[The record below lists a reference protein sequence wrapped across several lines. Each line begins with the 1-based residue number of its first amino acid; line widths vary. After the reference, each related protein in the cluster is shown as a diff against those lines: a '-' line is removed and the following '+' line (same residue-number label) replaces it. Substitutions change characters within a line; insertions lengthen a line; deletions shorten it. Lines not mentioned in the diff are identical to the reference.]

1 MHLNELFC
9 ELRFLKI
16 CYFPLIL
23 LLNCGLYF
31 KGLHLKYS
39 DFILILFIIL
49 LSFRVNEDNS
59 GMERQYGKVTSVF
72 MCSFPC
78 IYNCLQDFALFLFFS
93 KQTVSSVSVLFVFW
107 KYVTDRENTK
117 KILTCHLS
125 KFSFSELLTICLEI

>member
-23 LLNCGLYF
+23 LLNCGLYL
-31 KGLHLKYS
+31 KGPHLKYS

-78 IYNCLQDFALFLFFS
+78 IYNCLQDFAFIFL
-93 KQTVSSVSVLFVFW
+93 
-107 KYVTDRENTK
+107 
-117 KILTCHLS
+117 
-125 KFSFSELLTICLEI
+125 